1 MKRRKRRTLKKW
13 LVNLL
18 LLINAI
24 ALLILASDCESNSMF
39 IYSKVISAFVFIA
52 NSLLLY
58 KKSNLFEE

>member
-13 LVNLL
+13 VVNLL
-18 LLINAI
+18 LLVNAI
-24 ALLILASDCESNSMF
+24 ALLLLASDCENDTIF
-39 IYSKVISAFVFIA
+39 IYSKVISAFIFIA